1 VGLDLMQAWYRGGA
15 QFVAKSAQGR
25 ALIESVTGEPAEA
38 SSKVPAQET
47 HGAYRPWM
55 SLKTVAS
62 LVGLMLLLVPSPVL
76 AEASPNAAAS
86 LAFGRYVASLEQ
98 SAPFSGSGETVVD
111 IEASLP
117 GMEKRGHLMAIRHA
131 GVSPESEYEVV
142 RTEGDPTVKSQ
153 VIARYLSAQL
163 QTEALP
169 ASSIAVTPAN
179 YNFRY
184 MGSIQVGDSPMVYV
198 FDISPKQKR
207 DGLLQGQL
215 WIDAQTG
222 IAVRQT
228 GFVVKK
234 PSVFIRRIAIV
245 RDLQLSDGT
254 PSGRTT
260 RVEIDTRIV
269 GRAEL
274 TITER
279 PLSADE
285 ATNFERGIQ

>member
-1 VGLDLMQAWYRGGA
+1 
-15 QFVAKSAQGR
+15 
-25 ALIESVTGEPAEA
+25 
-38 SSKVPAQET
+38 
-47 HGAYRPWM
+47 
-55 SLKTVAS
+55 
-62 LVGLMLLLVPSPVL
+62 
-76 AEASPNAAAS
+76 
-86 LAFGRYVASLEQ
+86 
-98 SAPFSGSGETVVD
+98 
-111 IEASLP
+111 
-117 GMEKRGHLMAIRHA
+117 
-131 GVSPESEYEVV
+131 
-142 RTEGDPTVKSQ
+142 
-153 VIARYLSAQL
+153 
-163 QTEALP
+163 
-169 ASSIAVTPAN
+169 VTPAN